1 MDDEPKSMPAWLHNH
16 DEEHAD
22 IEEFDTDDSVEDD
35 VRTTDESGPAE
46 YSYQPTTIGSLET
59 NHAAIASA
67 VPGSGAAASSVSA
80 GARPEFYAIICTIFG
95 KYC

>member
-1 MDDEPKSMPAWLHNH
+1 MLSITVKFVLIVPDDDSKSMPAWLHNH

-46 YSYQPTTIGSLET
+46 YSYQPTTIGPLET
-59 NHAAIASA
+59 NHAAIAKC
-67 VPGSGAAASSVSA
+67 
-80 GARPEFYAIICTIFG
+80 RTWYRCR
-95 KYC
+95 C